1 MPYQTDLPQAGRLLA
16 HPRGERGQA
25 ARFVALILLLVLLPW
40 FPSPAQANCQASI
53 TRVLVAPE
61 RAGDGVRPLEGWQPV
76 TLPDLWQRH
85 WPGFLGPVWY
95 RLDWQ
100 ADCPAEPLALN
111 ISRMVMAGEV
121 WLNDDLIWRD
131 ESLVEPLSR
140 SWNLP
145 RYWLLPVSSQRE
157 ANTLWIRLVGSEH
170 AAPGLGTVRLGG
182 SEQVWPEYRQQLLE
196 QREIIFVSLLIS
208 LVLGVLFLTFWLIRR
223 QERTFGWFAL
233 ASLLWSVG
241 LGNMLVTTAW
251 PFTNGEVWDRL
262 SQGAL
267 ALYCPVFCM
276 FIWSFGG
283 MRFARLGRVVWAGAI
298 LFTVAAVLVPQMYI
312 GQLQLISAFAL
323 RLVLFV
329 VAMQLLWHAHRVQ
342 EARLMLFGVFMS
354 ALSIYEFLAF
364 MGWLDVTGVYAAL
377 SAPALSMV
385 MFLVLATR
393 FASSLR
399 RIERFND
406 ELQATVDSTRAELIQ
421 TLQREHQ
428 LEADNIRLNERLRLT
443 HDLHDGLGSSLMRS
457 ITRIEHGEGLKD
469 AQFLSV
475 LKTLRSDLRDVID
488 GSSVVPAWQS
498 PQEWLAPVR
507 RRFID
512 LFDDLGIESHWNL
525 PEHWPGRFT
534 PPQLLALTRFLEEAL
549 TNVLKHAG
557 ATRLDVGVRAEAE
570 NGLSLWIRDDGRGFE
585 VDAVLAAGTGVGM
598 SSMRMRIE
606 RMGGRLR
613 IESRPGET
621 LLTATLQ
628 GEREGSR
635 IPEGVPLNRSAADGR
650 SGS

>member
-1 MPYQTDLPQAGRLLA
+1 M
-16 HPRGERGQA
+16 
-25 ARFVALILLLVLLPW
+25 
-40 FPSPAQANCQASI
+40 
-53 TRVLVAPE
+53 VAPE
-61 RAGDGVRPLEGWQPV
+61 RAGDGVRPLEGWQPAS
-76 TLPDLWQRH
+76 LPDLWQRH

-100 ADCPAEPLALN
+100 ADCAGEPLALN
-111 ISRMVMAGEV
+111 IDRMVMAGEV
-121 WLNDDLIWRD
+121 WLNDYLIWRD
-131 ESLVEPLSR
+131 ASLVEPLSR

-145 RYWLLPVSSQRE
+145 RYWLLPLSRQQE

-170 AAPGLGTVRLGG
+170 AAPGLGTVRLGA
-182 SEQVWPEYRQQLLE
+182 SAQIWPDYRQQMLQ
-196 QREIIFVSLLIS
+196 QRELIFVSLLIS
-208 LVLGVLFLTFWLIRR
+208 LVLGMLFLTFWLFRR
-223 QERTFGWFAL
+223 QERAFGWFAL

-262 SQGAL
+262 SQVAF
-267 ALYCPVFCM
+267 ALYCPAFCM

-283 MRFARLGRVVWAGAI
+283 MRFARLQWGIWVGAI
-298 LFTVAAVLVPQMYI
+298 LFCMAVVLVPKAHI
-312 GQLQLISAFAL
+312 GLLQLTSAFAL

-329 VAMQLLWHAHRVQ
+329 VAMQLLWHAYRRR
-342 EARLMLFGVFMS
+342 ETYLMLFGVFMA

-364 MGWLDVTGVYAAL
+364 AEVLEVEGVYAAL
-377 SAPALSMV
+377 SAPVLSAV

-393 FASSLR
+393 FSSSLN

-406 ELQATVDSTRAELIQ
+406 ELRATVDSTRAELTQ

-457 ITRIEHGEGLKD
+457 IIRMEHGEGMQGE
-469 AQFLSV
+469 QFLSV
-475 LKTLRSDLRDVID
+475 LKTLRSDLRDAID
-488 GSSVVPAWQS
+488 GSCAVPAWQS
-498 PQEWLAPVR
+498 PLEWLAPLR

-512 LFDDLGIESHWNL
+512 VLNGQGVESHWSL
-525 PEHWPGRFT
+525 PEQWPGAFT

-570 NGLSLWIRDDGRGFE
+570 SGMSLWVRDNGRGFD
-585 VDAVLAAGTGVGM
+585 VDDVLAAGTGVGM

-606 RMGGRLR
+606 RMGGQLR

-621 LLTATLQ
+621 LLTATIQ
-628 GEREGSR
+628 GE
-635 IPEGVPLNRSAADGR
+635 PGVLVQPV
-650 SGS
+650 